1 MLSKRLKVTKIK
13 GIEIRLDASWFF
25 VVVFLTSILSTSYFP
40 RAISYLSRT
49 DISHINTIYKHMWIH
64 WLLGFTASLLLF
76 VSIVIHELAHSAV
89 AQRFNVSV
97 KSITL
102 FFLGGIA
109 EFTTPIKKPKD
120 EFFIAV
126 SGPVAS
132 LAIGILCFA
141 LSHLFFKF
149 LPMVNSLFLYLAFSN
164 IILFLFNLI
173 PGYPMD
179 GGRILSAILWKITGS
194 KLKAVKISSIFGQML
209 ASLAMFY
216 GFIAIYNRNTF
227 DGLWLVFL
235 GYFVRGAAVKS
246 RQHAFLEE
254 EFKRGSKTV
263 DIIDKHF
270 CIVEREKALKD
281 FIEETLFSKVF
292 PYLIFQGREG
302 ACVMSF
308 RDFVNYVK
316 KVPLNEQVE
325 LTVGDFLNRYTK
337 NRGYVKLS
345 LSGSNPDLAELLK
358 TFSKSEKT
366 RYVLV
371 KKGNSIV
378 GIIDRN
384 VFTDWASLK
393 IKYGGYMEEIRD
405 R

>member
-25 VVVFLTSILSTSYFP
+25 VVVFLTSILSTLYFP
-40 RAISYLSRT
+40 RAIFYLSRT

-64 WLLGFTASLLLF
+64 WLLGFTTSLLLF
-76 VSIVIHELAHSAV
+76 VSIIIHELAHSVV

-194 KLKAVKISSIFGQML
+194 KLKAVKISSIFGQAAGFL
-209 ASLAMFY
+209 VMFY
-216 GFIAIYNRNTF
+216 GFIAIYNRETF
-227 DGLWLVFL
+227 NGLWLILIGFFIRNAAGNSL
-235 GYFVRGAAVKS
+235 ARGLQREKS
-246 RQHAFLEE
+246 RL
-254 EFKRGSKTV
+254 
-263 DIIDKHF
+263 
-270 CIVEREKALKD
+270 C
-281 FIEETLFSKVF
+281 
-292 PYLIFQGREG
+292 
-302 ACVMSF
+302 
-308 RDFVNYVK
+308 N
-316 KVPLNEQVE
+316 
-325 LTVGDFLNRYTK
+325 
-337 NRGYVKLS
+337 
-345 LSGSNPDLAELLK
+345 
-358 TFSKSEKT
+358 
-366 RYVLV
+366 
-371 KKGNSIV
+371 
-378 GIIDRN
+378 
-384 VFTDWASLK
+384 
-393 IKYGGYMEEIRD
+393 
-405 R
+405 